1 MITDYIGGEMKKS
14 LAESVANARYF
25 TFLSDVSTDS
35 SVTEQEVIYVLFLD
49 SGVLVVSI
57 KSVEN
62 ANAEGVLRM
71 HFRD

>member
-1 MITDYIGGEMKKS
+1 MFTDYIGGEMKKS

-62 ANAEGVLRM
+62 ATAEGVLRM

>member
-1 MITDYIGGEMKKS
+1 MDYIGGEMKKS

>member
-1 MITDYIGGEMKKS
+1 MFTDYIVGEMKKS

>member
-1 MITDYIGGEMKKS
+1 MFTDYIGGEMKKS

-57 KSVEN
+57 KSVEH

>member
-1 MITDYIGGEMKKS
+1 MFTHYIGGEMKKS

>member
-1 MITDYIGGEMKKS
+1 MFTDYIGGEIKKS

>member
-1 MITDYIGGEMKKS
+1 MFTDYIGGEMKKS

>member
-1 MITDYIGGEMKKS
+1 MFTDYIGGEMKKS

-49 SGVLVVSI
+49 SVVLVVSI

>member
-1 MITDYIGGEMKKS
+1 MFTDYIGGEMKKS
-14 LAESVANARYF
+14 LAERVANARYF

-49 SGVLVVSI
+49 SGVLAVSI

-71 HFRD
+71 NFRD